1 MIFNALPV
9 NKLCL
14 SITVFLLFFS
24 LHVPSFAAPSKN
36 SWFLKNDEGQ
46 RIWWYMGAFTS
57 LGHIVSQSD
66 PKKADCIWNWSF
78 KEPKEKQKLLEET
91 MRKYPDH
98 SPSGIILAL
107 LYKDCGKFTI
117 KLDQ

>member
-1 MIFNALPV
+1 MIFKALPG

-14 SITVFLLFFS
+14 SITVFLLLLS
-24 LHVPSFAAPSKN
+24 LPALSMAESNNN

-46 RIWWYMGAFTS
+46 RVWWYMGAFTS

-66 PKKADCIWNWSF
+66 PEKADCIWNWYF
-78 KEPKEKQKLLEET
+78 KEPEKKQKLLEEN
-91 MRKYPDH
+91 MLKYPDH